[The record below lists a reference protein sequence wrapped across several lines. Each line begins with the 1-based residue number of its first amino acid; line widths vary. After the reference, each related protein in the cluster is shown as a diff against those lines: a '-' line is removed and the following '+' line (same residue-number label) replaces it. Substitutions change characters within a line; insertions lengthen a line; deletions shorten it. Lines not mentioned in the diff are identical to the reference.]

1 MPSSVES
8 AVFGTKIC
16 DLHVPVRPAATSRSP
31 TRCVKRLLER
41 GAVDDG
47 VRRRAHRGLGRA
59 RRPPRDR
66 SISTTCSTRAGSRV
80 EQLDAFVDLYAAAPA
95 RRPRLEHGDHPAPPR
110 RRGRAGIVNV
120 GLARGNVGRD
130 GAGLMPIR
138 GHSGVQGGAEMGAY
152 ATALPGG
159 LPVDAEH
166 AAALG
171 EQWGFDVP
179 PVPGLTAPEHGRGR
193 RARRPRRAL
202 RRRRQLPRGAARP
215 GAGRRGAGPGAAAGP
230 PGRDAVEP
238 DAGRR
243 ATT

>member
-1 MPSSVES
+1 MP
-8 AVFGTKIC
+8 G
-16 DLHVPVRPAATSRSP
+16 
-31 TRCVKRLLER
+31 
-41 GAVDDG
+41 
-47 VRRRAHRGLGRA
+47 
-59 RRPPRDR
+59 
-66 SISTTCSTRAGSRV
+66 STV

-95 RRPRLEHGDHPAPPR
+95 AVLVWSMGITQHRHGVE
-110 RRGRAGIVNV
+110 GVQGIVNV

-179 PVPGLTAPEHGRGR
+179 PVPGLTATEQVEAAERGE
-193 RARRPRRAL
+193 L
-202 RRRRQLPRGAARP
+202 DVLYVDGGNFLEVLPDPAAG
-215 GAGRRGAGPGAAAGP
+215 GAGVGTGAAAGP

-238 DAGRR
+238 DAGRGRRRDPPARRHPLR
-243 ATT
+243 AGGWRHRDHHRAPGGVQPRDPPAGR